1 MSGHA
6 NRRGAMRYYR
16 GFIIAVVL
24 ALLALGGIVLMS
36 DRIAEFAGNK
46 KPVPEPS
53 TTGSAVKDTT
63 QLPRR

>member
-1 MSGHA
+1 
-6 NRRGAMRYYR
+6 MRYYM
-16 GFIIAVVL
+16 GFVIAIVL

-36 DRIAEFAGNK
+36 DRIAELAGNK

-53 TTGSAVKDTT
+53 TTGSALKDET